1 MNPFEFLK
9 SIQSTKINL
18 MEQDAANEKSYVPFL
33 MNKAMSYHYDCLSFV
48 QDMNQRYHLE
58 PRMQHDYLF
67 QTIRGKRRP
76 FIKSVKPEVHA
87 TLTNIQ
93 KVFGY
98 SPLKAKDAMAILSPD
113 SLMSIMRFCDTGGL
127 SKTPKR

>member
-1 MNPFEFLK
+1 MNPYDFVK

-18 MEQDAANEKSYVPFL
+18 IEQDASNEKSYVPFL

-67 QTIRGKRRP
+67 HTIRSKRRP
-76 FIKSVKPEVHA
+76 FIKSTKPEVHA
-87 TLTNIQ
+87 TLMNIQ

-98 SPLKAKDAMAILSPD
+98 SPLKAKEAMSLLSPD
-113 SLMSIMRFCDTGGL
+113 ALMSIMRMCDTGGL